1 MPMLPEDFASVPKI
15 SLDWDEQNIDHLA
28 RHQIAPAEAEQVI
41 RNRPIDLGSHLRNG
55 EERITQVSETD
66 AGRVLHVISTM
77 RDAKVRVITAWP
89 AKDRMRRYF
98 LSLKRNGNVGRI
110 EGQDFR
116 E

>member
-1 MPMLPEDFASVPKI
+1 MPTPPEDLTPV
-15 SLDWDEQNIDHLA
+15 SLIAFDWDEQNSNHLA
-28 RHQIAPAEAEQVI
+28 QHQIAPVEAEQVI
-41 RNRPIDLGSHLRNG
+41 LNRPIDLGSSLRNG
-55 EERITQVSETD
+55 EERTAQVGETD

-77 RDAKVRVITAWP
+77 RDAKVRVITSWP

-110 EGQDFR
+110 EEQDLR

>member
-1 MPMLPEDFASVPKI
+1 
-15 SLDWDEQNIDHLA
+15 LA
-28 RHQIAPAEAEQVI
+28 LHQIAPAEAEQVI
-41 RNRPIDLGSHLRNG
+41 SNRPIDLGSHIRNG
-55 EERITQVSETD
+55 EERTAQVGETD

-77 RDAKVRVITAWP
+77 REAKVRIITAWP

-110 EGQDFR
+110 EKQDLR